1 MSKQRI
7 YETAAMLH
15 FSQRHGANKDDDMVQ
30 RKGNLA
36 NCIILTGHEESVHLE
51 IQEQWKE

>member
-1 MSKQRI
+1 
-7 YETAAMLH
+7 MLH

>member
-1 MSKQRI
+1 MKHK
-7 YETAAMLH
+7 LCCH
-15 FSQRHGANKDDDMVQ
+15 FSQRHGANEDDDMAQ
-30 RKGNLA
+30 RKEKLA